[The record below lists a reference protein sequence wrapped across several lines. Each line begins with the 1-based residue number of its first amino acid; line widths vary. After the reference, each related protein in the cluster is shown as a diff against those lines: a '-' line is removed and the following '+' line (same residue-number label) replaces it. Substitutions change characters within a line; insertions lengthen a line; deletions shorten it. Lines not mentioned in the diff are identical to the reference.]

1 MRMPTELSC
10 AFPSADI
17 RMIGTYYEIKQYPNV
32 FPQGATAEMP
42 ALGHQS
48 PKMRS
53 GESPATTRRH
63 LQSVAV
69 EKATA
74 PEAQS

>member
-1 MRMPTELSC
+1 MGST
-10 AFPSADI
+10 
-17 RMIGTYYEIKQYPNV
+17 G
-32 FPQGATAEMP
+32 
-42 ALGHQS
+42 QS

-69 EKATA
+69 EKATT
-74 PEAQS
+74 PEANFKANT